1 MTGKTGFT
9 NDAGYCYV
17 GALQQGDR
25 TFIVSLLACGWPN
38 NKNYKWADT
47 KKLMEY
53 GLGNYEYK
61 NIWCDTECDE
71 IMVENGILVSDI
83 YKSNVS
89 VKPEIDAEE
98 PEITVLVS
106 DTDDVEVKVIINEK
120 IKAPVKADQK
130 VGEVIYLV
138 NGEMTETLNIIA
150 GKEIDDR
157 NIQIICRYI
166 MEEYFL
172 T

>member
-1 MTGKTGFT
+1 
-9 NDAGYCYV
+9 
-17 GALQQGDR
+17 
-25 TFIVSLLACGWPN
+25 
-38 NKNYKWADT
+38 
-47 KKLMEY
+47 
-53 GLGNYEYK
+53 
-61 NIWCDTECDE
+61 
-71 IMVENGILVSDI
+71 MVENGILVSDI

-166 MEEYFL
+166 MKEYFL